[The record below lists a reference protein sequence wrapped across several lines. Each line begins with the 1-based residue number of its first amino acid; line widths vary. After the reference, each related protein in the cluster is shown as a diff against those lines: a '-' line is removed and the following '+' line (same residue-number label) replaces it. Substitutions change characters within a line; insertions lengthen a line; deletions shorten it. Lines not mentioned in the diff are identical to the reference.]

1 MEEMSGEPHPITN
14 QPLRRL
20 TRVEYDKLVEQ
31 GAFNDE
37 RVELMFGLVVQMSP
51 IDPSHTESTGR
62 LHRFLT
68 LALGD
73 RAVLRCQAPIAAT
86 EDSEPEPDIYVT
98 PIGDYWRAHPSRAFL
113 VIEVARSSLAYDRG
127 EKAFLYGISQ
137 VDEYW
142 IVDLVHGLIEVRRE
156 RDSGTW
162 RSIRTFRRGDK
173 IPMLAFPDVTIDVSE
188 YLPPV

>member
-51 IDPSHTESTGR
+51 IDPSHTESTGTLMRR
-62 LHRFLT
+62 LV
-68 LALGD
+68 LALEG
-73 RAVLRCQAPIAAT
+73 RAKVQCQMPIAAT
-86 EDSEPEPDIYVT
+86 DDSEPEPDVYVT
-98 PIGDYWRAHPSRAFL
+98 PLGANWHEHPSRALL

-127 EKAFLYGISQ
+127 EKSFLYGISE

-142 IVDLVHGLIEVRRE
+142 IVDLVHGLVEVRRE
-156 RDSGTW
+156 RDGGTW
-162 RSIRTFRRGDK
+162 RSITTFRRGDK
-173 IPMLAFPDVTIDVSE
+173 ISMLAFPDVSVDVSAV
-188 YLPPV
+188 LPPV

>member
-1 MEEMSGEPHPITN
+1 MEAVSGEPHPITN

-51 IDPSHTESTGR
+51 IDPSHTESTAR

-68 LALGD
+68 LALSD
-73 RAVLRCQAPIAAT
+73 RATLRCQAPIAAT
-86 EDSEPEPDIYVT
+86 DDSEPEPDIYVA
-98 PIGDYWRAHPSRAFL
+98 PIGDYWLAHPSRALL
-113 VIEVARSSLAYDRG
+113 VIEVARSSLAYDRS
-127 EKAFLYGISQ
+127 EKSFLYGISE

-142 IVDLVHGLIEVRRE
+142 IVDLAHGLVEVRRD
-156 RDSGTW
+156 RDGGTW
-162 RSIRTFRRGDK
+162 RSITTFRRGDK
-173 IPMLAFPDVTIDVSE
+173 ISILALPDVMIDVSE
-188 YLPPV
+188 FLPPG